1 MFVIRCL
8 ILPLRTTKNE
18 EPFTSVKFY
27 AAKNL
32 WLARIKKHLNVVVQK
47 GLAMK
52 RGLYFFV
59 LLSFFVYGQ
68 GFNFSGSFATPSES
82 GGSVVLTVQQ
92 DARGNITGTL
102 QGDSATYQ
110 LQGTTDPAGFIV
122 GAVIDP
128 QGGGFAFEGYPGSTP
143 DELLLSIYTD
153 NSGQSQGQLVFQRQ
167 GAATATQPTPTT
179 QPVAGNNP
187 LAPSNQNANPLG
199 ATDPWLGTFSDGNL
213 TLRLQS
219 ANSGYT
225 GTLELS
231 GQRYGLFAR
240 SDGANLVGQFESSGS
255 MFDFSCSLQGD
266 TVALTSGRNSY
277 TLERQGA
284 SNPLGSSTPST
295 DVANDPVIAK
305 GVNGNLTQDNALAF
319 IEALEFSLNQSGY
332 TQTFGEAE
340 QQQLLQALTQNYP
353 NLSVEEQAALARM
366 REIWRGV
373 QANWNNLSQD
383 DRGGVILEIYAL
395 AFGREAVEAYLQ
407 QAQGGGQS
415 SGGGGCQTIDDCIA
429 MHASPEQM
437 SAMNGQSSCWSSSG
451 CTYYDSSTN
460 TQYYED
466 R

>member
-1 MFVIRCL
+1 MF
-8 ILPLRTTKNE
+8 
-18 EPFTSVKFY
+18 
-27 AAKNL
+27 
-32 WLARIKKHLNVVVQK
+32 VQK

-52 RGLYFFV
+52 RGLFFFI
-59 LLSFFVYGQ
+59 LGLWFACGQ
-68 GFNFSGSFATPSES
+68 GFNFNGSFATPSES

-92 DARGNITGTL
+92 DAQGTITGTL

-110 LQGTTDPAGFIV
+110 IQGTTDPAGFIV
-122 GAVIDP
+122 GAVLDP
-128 QGGGFAFEGYPGSTP
+128 QGGGFAFEGHPGSTP
-143 DELLLSIYTD
+143 NELLLTIYTD
-153 NSGQSQGQLVFQRQ
+153 NSGEAQGQLVFQRQ

-179 QPVAGNNP
+179 QPSNNP
-187 LAPSNQNANPLG
+187 LAPANQNANPL
-199 ATDPWLGTFSDGNL
+199 AAPDPWAGTFSDGNL
-213 TLRLQS
+213 ILSLQG
-219 ANSGYT
+219 ANGQYT

-231 GQRYGLFAR
+231 GQHYGLSAR
-240 SDGANLVGQFESSGS
+240 SDGANLVGQFESNGS

-266 TVALTSGRNSY
+266 TVTLTSGGNNY
-277 TLERQGA
+277 ILKRQGA
-284 SNPLGSSTPST
+284 SNPLGPGSSTPST
-295 DVANDPVIAK
+295 NPSNDPVIAK
-305 GVNGNLTQDNALAF
+305 GTNGNLTQDNALAF
-319 IEALEFSLNQSGY
+319 IEALEFALNQSGY

-353 NLSVEEQAALARM
+353 TLSVDEQAALARM

-373 QANWNNLSQD
+373 QANWNSLSQD
-383 DRGGVILEIYAL
+383 DQGGVILEIYAL

-415 SGGGGCQTIDDCIA
+415 VDSGGGGCQTIDDCIA
-429 MHASPEQM
+429 MHASPGQM